1 MGSETTSAFS
11 IGIYIIESL
20 EEKAAEMLVGPRSF
34 SYIAW
39 APILQLCILVIE
51 HLGLSSRGFWLI

>member
-11 IGIYIIESL
+11 LEISIVESL
-20 EEKAAEMLVGPRSF
+20 EEKATEINACGPRSL
-34 SYIAW
+34 IAW